1 MATNVFF
8 QNYNYFNEQQLIDD
22 LVIESIQIYGLDM
35 VYLTRTLQS
44 VDDILNEDDLSIF
57 EHSFDMEMYVKS
69 VDGFQ
74 GEGDFLSRFGLQ
86 IRDQATFTVAYRTF
100 EKYVTRFDP
109 NLNRPKEGD
118 LIYLPLN
125 KKFFKI
131 THVEHESVFYQ
142 SGALQVYDLKT
153 ELFEYSNERFETG
166 REEIDT
172 YFDDIK
178 TTLDKVSSLQ
188 GLLQADPIAKNAYF
202 EEEGNDIIDFSEL
215 DPFSE
220 IITRPTLYVVRAD
233 SDFETV
239 DSTLITIDIV

>member
-1 MATNVFF
+1 MATNPFF
-8 QNYNYFNEQQLIDD
+8 QNYDYFNEQQLIDD

-35 VYLTRTLQS
+35 FYLTRSLQA
-44 VDDILNEDDLSIF
+44 VDNILNEDDLSIF
-57 EHSFDMEMYVKS
+57 NASYNMEMYVKS

-100 EKYVTRFDP
+100 ERYATRINP
-109 NLNRPKEGD
+109 HLNRPKEGD
-118 LIYLPLN
+118 LVYLPLN

-166 REEIDT
+166 IEDIDT

-178 TTLDKVSSLQ
+178 TTSNVVSSLEI
-188 GLLQADPIAKNAYF
+188 LNEIDPIAKNIFF
-202 EEEGNDIIDFSEL
+202 EEEGNDIIDFSEV

-220 IITRPTLYVVRAD
+220 VISRPIVYEILADDTTITAD
-233 SDFETV
+233 T
-239 DSTLITIDIV
+239 TGITADNL